1 MLHCTIYF
9 SSHSPFSSAFLGR
22 GALFPAFPGL
32 SPAKKAIC
40 VNSCGAEQR
49 KQFVSIF
56 QGLAG
61 RFQQE
66 EQEEQEEKE
75 NP

>member
-9 SSHSPFSSAFLGR
+9 SPHFLLSSPFPAETRSR
-22 GALFPAFPGL
+22 RTFPDFP
-32 SPAKKAIC
+32 
-40 VNSCGAEQR
+40 QR
-49 KQFVSIF
+49 RKQFVSILATPKQRNQFVSIF

-66 EQEEQEEKE
+66 EQEEPEKE